1 MNLTYN
7 GHDLTTLFTCGDPEI
22 TILDSTPDNREVSGR
37 NGAAFVG
44 MKYGVPSVACTIAA
58 FGTPSERRAKFSTLG
73 QWLMVDEPKPLYLPD
88 TPDRYY
94 LAVPSGALQ
103 LTRGFDGETATLTF
117 ELTDPVAYGE
127 QKMITLPSRGSL
139 TFTVGGTAP
148 TYFYRDLAAIGT
160 PDASTLRYGIRL
172 DNSQTWCV
180 THDSTSNLRV
190 GPFDFEKRSLMVD
203 GVVSVPTL
211 DSDWFAL
218 TPGEHTLENYLGGG
232 TSLWLK
238 YRERWY

>member
-7 GHDLTTLFTCGDPEI
+7 GHDFSTLCVYGDPELS
-22 TILDSTPDNREVSGR
+22 ILNSIPDNREISGR
-37 NGAAFVG
+37 NGMAFIG
-44 MKYGVPSVACTIAA
+44 MTYGVSTVTFSLAVT
-58 FGTPSERRAKFSTLG
+58 GTASERRAKLSTLG

-94 LAVPSGALQ
+94 LAVPDGALDME
-103 LTRGFDGETATLTF
+103 RGIKGEITKLNFT
-117 ELTDPVAYGE
+117 LTDPVAYGE
-127 QKMITLPSRGSL
+127 QKTITLPSRGSL

-148 TYFYRDLAAIGT
+148 TYLFRDLAVAET

-180 THDSTSNLRV
+180 SGNTTSNIRV
-190 GPFDFEKRSLMVD
+190 GPFDFEKRILMVD

-232 TSLWLK
+232 TNMWLK

>member
-37 NGAAFVG
+37 NGAAFIG

-73 QWLMVDEPKPLYLPD
+73 QWLMVD
-88 TPDRYY
+88 
-94 LAVPSGALQ
+94 
-103 LTRGFDGETATLTF
+103 
-117 ELTDPVAYGE
+117 GE
-127 QKMITLPSRGSL
+127 QKTITLPSRGSL

-148 TYFYRDLAAIGT
+148 TYFYRDLAVAET
-160 PDASTLRYGIRL
+160 PDSSTLRYGIRL

-180 THDSTSNLRV
+180 THNSTSNLRV